1 VVEEDRVIH
10 PRVVVMQADP
20 GVVAEEPILH
30 KVLLEPAL
38 LARVITVAPVAL
50 PAVEVAVEVLAV
62 SAAMAPPLGVVVAVS
77 DHYIM
82 EHIMLVVAVVA
93 SVVAVASVEVALAPL

>member
-1 VVEEDRVIH
+1 ME
-10 PRVVVMQADP
+10 MLADP

-38 LARVITVAPVAL
+38 LVRVITVAPVAL

-62 SAAMAPPLGVVVAVS
+62 SVAMASPLGVVLA
-77 DHYIM
+77 D
-82 EHIMLVVAVVA
+82 
-93 SVVAVASVEVALAPL
+93 SVVAVASVVVAPAPL